1 MKGLPPKSPVYAVI
15 NKVNKKKGQQQ
26 QPQSPQHCQQQQQQ
40 MYNSQQQQPLI
51 FLVNQQPQM
60 NQIFQINQHQ
70 QQQLQ
75 QSNGGVQYHNYCN
88 VAPLL
93 GDVLKQGENEYA
105 QMTHLQTDHKNAE
118 AGCDVGSDAGCDVRS
133 DAGCENGGHYYE
145 NTAAVLARL
154 KDSEASVSNANGS
167 TQLNVAAMTSSNV
180 AQLTSTNVGSGMGDY
195 ISMDPKMFSQT
206 EMPLIPFEPLTYKFK
221 GGEILPPPKYE
232 SIDPIRCEIFIFLN
246 HLNCNRSNETW
257 KEVRLENILKF

>member
-1 MKGLPPKSPVYAVI
+1 MTICFKLRFLAQPQPTHCLDPTVKGLPPKSPVYAVI

-51 FLVNQQPQM
+51 FQVNQQPQM
-60 NQIFQINQHQ
+60 NQIFQINQHQQQQHQ

-105 QMTHLQTDHKNAE
+105 QMTLLQTDLKNAE
-118 AGCDVGSDAGCDVRS
+118 AGCDVGS

-154 KDSEASVSNANGS
+154 KDSEASTSNANGS
-167 TQLNVAAMTSSNV
+167 TQLNVAQMTSSNV
-180 AQLTSTNVGSGMGDY
+180 AQLTSTNVGGMGDY

-232 SIDPIRCEIFIFLN
+232 SIDPIRCELFVF
-246 HLNCNRSNETW
+246 
-257 KEVRLENILKF
+257 F